1 MRKYISYSSVS
12 FTGTQGLKM
21 PKYLLIFSTLV
32 INLFIRNVTSSLIS
46 EESILSKV
54 NETANKELE
63 DEERA
68 ALKLRSGRL
77 LNIFQIVKFPN
88 DACNATG
95 GNFYGTCYT
104 ATECNSLGG

>member
-1 MRKYISYSSVS
+1 MFKY
-12 FTGTQGLKM
+12 F
-21 PKYLLIFSTLV
+21 LIFSSLLLFLLIENV
-32 INLFIRNVTSSLIS
+32 ISLSGDASIIS
-46 EESILSKV
+46 KDV
-54 NETANKELE
+54 NANETALEDIE
-63 DEERA
+63 DEETA

-104 ATECNSLGG
+104 ATECNSLGN